1 MIGFF
6 KRFSLPVSLIV
17 GTVFYLLFSQ
27 IEMLVPIGDVAG
39 PLLLDIMPVVLFTI
53 LYVTFCRYR

>member
-39 PLLLDIMPVVLFTI
+39 PLLLDLMPVV
-53 LYVTFCRYR
+53 V